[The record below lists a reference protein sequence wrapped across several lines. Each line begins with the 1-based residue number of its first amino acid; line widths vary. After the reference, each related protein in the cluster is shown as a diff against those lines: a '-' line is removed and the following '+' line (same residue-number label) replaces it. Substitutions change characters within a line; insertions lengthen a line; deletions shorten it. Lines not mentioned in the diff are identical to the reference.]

1 MTKKAVRI
9 SSELHVILHALDAV
23 GLLLQQWAELHFSGD
38 EGRRVAPAAHAP
50 IVLLRER
57 VRLLERVVRD
67 TVDPRLLL
75 VSENRGHGPLPD
87 DDHGLVL
94 PVWSVEKTRMKAQ
107 EEADRSA
114 RRLRAIRERR
124 RTKDRTRKEMGD
136 P

>member
-67 TVDPRLLL
+67 TVDLRLLL
-75 VSENRGHGPLPD
+75 TSENRGHDQLPD
-87 DDHGLVL
+87 DDGNVVL
-94 PVWSVEKTRMKAQ
+94 PAWSVGTTEEKAR
-107 EEADRSA
+107 EEAGRSA
-114 RRLRAIRERR
+114 RRLRAIRERG
-124 RTKDRTRKEMGD
+124 RTKKRTREEVGD

>member
-1 MTKKAVRI
+1 MAKKAASI
-9 SSELHVILHALDAV
+9 SSELHLIQRALDGV
-23 GLLLQQWAELHFSGD
+23 GLLLQQWVELHFSKD
-38 EGRRVAPAAHAP
+38 EVRRVAPAAHAT

-67 TVDPRLLL
+67 TVDPGLIV
-75 VSENRGHGPLPD
+75 VSENRGHDPLPD
-87 DDHGLVL
+87 DDHDLLL
-94 PVWSVEKTRMKAQ
+94 PVWSVGKTATKAQ

-124 RTKDRTRKEMGD
+124 RTKVRTPKGMGD